1 MAEYFIILFS
11 HKAGIV
17 FVHDNIFKY
26 RTKNSATFKME
37 LVAKIGNGRA
47 YNQWKVVFVCCC
59 GNSPSLKAKLKL
71 DENEHGLKVA
81 SYMISCF
88 VDMFLHFFEMSVT
101 FCFTY
106 VLFRFKNYLRK
117 WKLVYIIVS
126 SIFWGLINK
135 SNHQHMFWKMLLIK
149 CRKIVVKEF
158 FKKK

>member
-1 MAEYFIILFS
+1 M
-11 HKAGIV
+11 
-17 FVHDNIFKY
+17 HDNIFKD

-37 LVAKIGNGRA
+37 LIAKIGNGRV
-47 YNQWKVVFVCCC
+47 YNQRTVVFVCYC

-88 VDMFLHFFEMSVT
+88 VDMFLRFFEMSIT

-117 WKLVYIIVS
+117 
-126 SIFWGLINK
+126 
-135 SNHQHMFWKMLLIK
+135 
-149 CRKIVVKEF
+149 
-158 FKKK
+158 